1 MKARISL
8 PGKATKKQHEVAR
21 RLVKEQFRN
30 EAEGH
35 TRRLLKIICI
45 ALNETEGF
53 GKQRLGRLLDVVTQI
68 SNEHM
73 DDEVFW
79 THADKR
85 VEQMGIPFAPED
97 YDKIES
103 QQR

>member
-8 PGKATKKQHEVAR
+8 PGKVSKKQQEVAK
-21 RLVKEQFRN
+21 RLVREQFRS

-35 TRRLLKIICI
+35 TRRLLKIVCI

-53 GKQRLGRLLDVVTQI
+53 GKQRLGRFLDAVTQI
-68 SNEHM
+68 SDEHM
-73 DDEVFW
+73 YDEVFW

-85 VEQMGIPFAPED
+85 IEQMGIPFAPED
-97 YDKIES
+97 YNQTD
-103 QQR
+103 R

>member
-8 PGKATKKQHEVAR
+8 PGKATKKQQEVAR

-79 THADKR
+79 VHADR
-85 VEQMGIPFAPED
+85 RLDQIGIPYPHED
-97 YDKIES
+97 YEKMEV
-103 QQR
+103 R

>member
-1 MKARISL
+1 MNARISFQN
-8 PGKATKKQHEVAR
+8 KMSKKQQETAR
-21 RLVKEQFRN
+21 ELMQEQFRK

-35 TRRLLKIICI
+35 TRRLLKIVCI

-53 GKQRLGRLLDVVTQI
+53 GKQRIARLMDEVASI

-73 DDEVFW
+73 TDEVFW

-85 VEQMGIPFAPED
+85 LQQMGVPFMPED
-97 YDKIES
+97 YDVVE
-103 QQR
+103 RW

>member
-8 PGKATKKQHEVAR
+8 PGRVSKKQQEVAK
-21 RLVKEQFRN
+21 RLVREQFRS

-35 TRRLLKIICI
+35 TRRLLKIVCI

-53 GKQRLGRLLDVVTQI
+53 GQVRLGRFLDVVTKI

-73 DDEVFW
+73 YDEVFW
-79 THADKR
+79 VHADR
-85 VEQMGIPFAPED
+85 RLDQIGIPYPHED
-97 YDKIES
+97 YEKMEVK
-103 QQR
+103 

>member
-1 MKARISL
+1 MMKARISL
-8 PGKATKKQHEVAR
+8 PNKVSKKQQEVAK
-21 RLVKEQFRN
+21 RLVQEQFRS

-35 TRRLLKIICI
+35 TRRLLKIVCI

-53 GKQRLGRLLDVVTQI
+53 GQVRLGRFLDVVTKI

-79 THADKR
+79 THVDKR
-85 VEQMGIPFAPED
+85 LEQMNMPFVPED
-97 YDKIES
+97 YSVTD
-103 QQR
+103 R